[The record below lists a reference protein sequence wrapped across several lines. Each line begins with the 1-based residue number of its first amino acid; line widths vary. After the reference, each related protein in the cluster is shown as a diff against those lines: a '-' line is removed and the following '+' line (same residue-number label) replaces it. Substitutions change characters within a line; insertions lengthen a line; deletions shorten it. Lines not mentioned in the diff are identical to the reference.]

1 MGPSDRPSKF
11 PGGLNAQL
19 ITAIIVALGVGGGGG
34 SILAHQT
41 RPDLDRVLD
50 ERAASAREIFAT
62 KLEVSEIKGDLALI
76 RQELAQVSEQLTQVS
91 AQLVEME
98 QSLHPTHRRR

>member
-1 MGPSDRPSKF
+1 MSTSDRPSRF
-11 PGGLNAQL
+11 PSGLNAPL

-34 SILAHQT
+34 SLLANQAV
-41 RPDLDRVLD
+41 PDLARVLD
-50 ERAASAREIFAT
+50 ERAVTARELFAT
-62 KLEVSEIKGDLALI
+62 KLEVSAIKGDLALI

-98 QSLHPTHRRR
+98 KSMHPTHRRR